1 MAIIYSYPAE
11 SSPQPTDLILGTST
25 ATVDGKQTNVTRTY
39 TMQTITD
46 YIKTLGGIGVESI
59 TFSAPLTGGTITQT
73 GTVGI
78 PQAGAASDG
87 YLSSGDWTTFNSKLG
102 GAAGVVDKIPVYTGS
117 VTLGNSSLTEPTG
130 GTTVTVGK
138 TFAPAADATH
148 DLGVTGT
155 ARWRNMFLSGTA
167 NAVDFSGT
175 NLTITGTLSANGS
188 TGTSGYILQSKG
200 ASAVEWV
207 NLSSAYD
214 TYDINVTTQ
223 GSDVDL
229 NLTSTSGTDNS
240 KVQITAGSG
249 IVLTRNAAQQM
260 TIERTADT
268 YQGTVDEI
276 DVNPTGAAFLTVTN
290 GAPSSPSGKV
300 TLNPEVGTVA
310 AGQTGLVSGDAVNT
324 AIQAALTGFVEFKGG
339 FRADSGLI
347 TSGANAGSYLYNC
360 PGGAGTRIAIAVG
373 DYYVVETQGG
383 DFYCDAAHTLTI
395 GVQVICSTAA
405 GADSSVLSNWTQIQ
419 ENIDLAT
426 ETTPGIANF
435 PSTDV
440 TNKLVITG
448 GAVVAQKF
456 SGAGTQGYVPD
467 STGSTTKFLKG
478 DGTWSDGPTVGITS
492 VGTGNGLTGG
502 TIDTSNPTGIIS
514 PDYTSSNN
522 IIKASGADLSRT
534 LVDTDFLLL
543 GVGDNVDY
551 IELDQIK
558 TYIGAGSGTVTTT
571 GTPTTNTLPVF
582 SSSSS
587 ITDSMLAQNAGAT
600 LLTNTG
606 SFTTTSITDSLGST
620 GTANQVLTAT
630 ASGGSIEWGA
640 AAASYT
646 KWIVSDGSSSSDVND
661 GDTVTFTTGT
671 SGTSTGA
678 NDAISVSESSKTVTV
693 VSNAFAGGANIGH
706 VPSGGTA
713 GNFLQGD
720 GTWAA
725 AGGGSRK
732 VDTGTGDNTTIDF
745 TMTQAFTSVDYVDVY
760 ISGVYQQKST
770 YTQPN
775 GTGTTLLRFNTA
787 PPVTASNGID
797 FVINY

>member
-46 YIKTLGGIGVESI
+46 YIKSLGGIGVESI

-200 ASAVEWV
+200 ASAAEWV
-207 NLSSAYD
+207 DLSSAYD
-214 TYDINVTTQ
+214 TYDVNVTTQ

-249 IVLTRNAAQQM
+249 IGLTANSSGQM
-260 TIERTADT
+260 TI
-268 YQGTVDEI
+268 
-276 DVNPTGAAFLTVTN
+276 DVIAPFTGSVTDVTSTNTNILTIANSTTTPALTPVM
-290 GAPSSPSGKV
+290 GS
-300 TLNPEVGTVA
+300 VA
-310 AGQTGLVSGDAVNT
+310 AANTGLVTGGDVDT
-324 AIQAALTGFVEFKGG
+324 AIQAALTGLVDFKGG
-339 FRADSGLI
+339 FD
-347 TSGANAGSYLYNC
+347 GST
-360 PGGAGTRIAIAVG
+360 GKVAGTADFLDSRGTQIAAAVG
-373 DYYVVETQGG
+373 DYYVVTVAGTFYTEAVEIG
-383 DFYCDAAHTLTI
+383 DSLICQTATSSGTGSLSDWVTVQSNI
-395 GVQVICSTAA
+395 GV
-405 GADSSVLSNWTQIQ
+405 
-419 ENIDLAT
+419 AT
-426 ETTPGIANF
+426 TTTTGIASF
-435 PSTDV
+435 PTGNDGLDITAGGVV
-440 TNKLVITG
+440 TAKV
-448 GAVVAQKF
+448 F
-456 SGAGTQGYVPD
+456 SGANLTGGYVPD
-467 STGSTTKFLKG
+467 ASSLSGDEFLSR
-478 DGTWSDGPTVGITS
+478 DGTFKAGPVSGVSEIIA
-492 VGTGNGLTGG
+492 GNGLSGG
-502 TIDTSNPTGIIS
+502 TITTSGTIA
-514 PDYTSSNN
+514 PDYTSLNN
-522 IIKASGADLSRT
+522 IIHSAPSGSGLSGTDTFIVSQGNNVIEDTLTNLKAFT
-534 LVDTDFLLL
+534 
-543 GVGDNVDY
+543 N
-551 IELDQIK
+551 
-558 TYIGAGSGTVTTT
+558 AGTGTVTTT
-571 GTPTTNTLPVF
+571 GTPTANTLAVF
-582 SSSSS
+582 SSSSA

-646 KWIVSDGSSSSDVND
+646 KWVLTGQSGTQDIEDNN
-661 GDTVTFTTGT
+661 TVLVT
-671 SGTSTGA
+671 SGNTAITTAVTATDTLTITSTAYG
-678 NDAISVSESSKTVTV
+678 
-693 VSNAFAGGANIGH
+693 GGATIGH
-706 VPSGGTA
+706 VPPLGTA
-713 GNFLQGD
+713 STFLRGD

-732 VDTGTGDNTTIDF
+732 VDTGTGDGTTVDF

-775 GTGTTLLRFNTA
+775 GTGTTLLRFTTA

>member
-46 YIKTLGGIGVESI
+46 YIKSLGGIGVESI

-175 NLTITGTLSANGS
+175 NLTLTGTLSANGS

-207 NLSSAYD
+207 DLSSAYD
-214 TYDINVTTQ
+214 TYDINVSAS
-223 GSDVDL
+223 GFDVDL

-249 IVLTRNAAQQM
+249 IVLTRDAAQQM
-260 TIERTADT
+260 TIARTADT

-300 TLNPEVGTVA
+300 TLNPQVGTVA

-395 GVQVICSTAA
+395 GDQVICSTAA

-426 ETTPGIANF
+426 ATTPGIANY
-435 PSTDV
+435 PTGLDQL
-440 TNKLVITG
+440 NITA
-448 GAVVAQKF
+448 GAVSAKTY
-456 SGAGTQGYVPD
+456 SGTGTSGYVPTSVGGD
-467 STGSTTKFLKG
+467 VGKFLRQ
-478 DGTWSDGPTVGITS
+478 DGTWQDGPASGVADITFN
-492 VGTGNGLTGG
+492 TGLTGG
-502 TIDTSNPTGIIS
+502 TISAGGSTVTV
-514 PDYTSSNN
+514 DYTTANN
-522 IIKASGADLSRT
+522 VILSAADGTSDT
-534 LVDTDFLLL
+534 LVNTDSFIFS
-543 GVGDNVDY
+543 VGNNAKHGT
-551 IELDQIK
+551 LQQLK
-558 TYIGAGSGTVTTT
+558 TYIGAGTGTVTTT
-571 GTPTTNTLPVF
+571 GTPTANTLAVF
-582 SSSSS
+582 SSSSA

-646 KWIVSDGSSSSDVND
+646 KWVLTGQSGTQDIEDNN
-661 GDTVTFTTGT
+661 TVLVT
-671 SGTSTGA
+671 SGNTAITTAVTATDTLTITSTAYG
-678 NDAISVSESSKTVTV
+678 
-693 VSNAFAGGANIGH
+693 GGATIGH
-706 VPSGGTA
+706 VPPLGTA
-713 GNFLQGD
+713 STFLRGD

-732 VDTGTGDNTTIDF
+732 VDTGTGDGTTVDF

-775 GTGTTLLRFNTA
+775 GTGTTLLRFTTA

>member
-78 PQAGAASDG
+78 TQAGAASDG
-87 YLSSGDWTTFNSKLG
+87 YLSQGDWTVFNNKLG
-102 GAAGVVDKIPVYTGS
+102 GVSGVVDKIPIYTGA

-148 DLGVTGT
+148 DLGITGT

-167 NAVDFSGT
+167 NAVDFTGT

-200 ASAVEWV
+200 ASAAEWV
-207 NLSSAYD
+207 DLSSAYD
-214 TYDINVTTQ
+214 TYDINVSTS

-240 KVQITAGSG
+240 KVQLTAGSG
-249 IVLTRNAAQQM
+249 IVLTRDAAQQM
-260 TIERTADT
+260 TIARTADT

-300 TLNPEVGTVA
+300 TLNPQVGTVA

-347 TSGANAGSYLYNC
+347 TSGANSGSYLYNC

-395 GVQVICSTAA
+395 GDQVICSTAA
-405 GADSSVLSNWTQIQ
+405 GADSSILSNWTQIQ

-426 ETTPGIANF
+426 ATTPGIANY
-435 PSTDV
+435 PTGIDQL
-440 TNKLVITG
+440 NITA
-448 GAVVAQKF
+448 GAVSAKTY
-456 SGAGTQGYVPD
+456 SGTGTSGYVPTSAGGD
-467 STGSTTKFLKG
+467 AGKFLRQ
-478 DGTWSDGPTVGITS
+478 DGTWQDGPAAGVADITFN
-492 VGTGNGLTGG
+492 TGLTGG
-502 TIDTSNPTGIIS
+502 TISAGGSTVTV
-514 PDYTSSNN
+514 DYTTANN
-522 IIKASGADLSRT
+522 VVLSAADGTSDTLADADDFIFSVGNNVKYGNLSQ
-534 LVDTDFLLL
+534 L
-543 GVGDNVDY
+543 
-551 IELDQIK
+551 K
-558 TYIGAGSGTVTTT
+558 TYIGAGSGTVT
-571 GTPTTNTLPVF
+571 GSGTTNTLPKF
-582 SSSSS
+582 TSSTA
-587 ITDSMLAQNAGAT
+587 IGDSNIADTGTLVTVTGDAKVTGTLEFAATSDLLTPNTTPTAGNAGDV
-600 LLTNTG
+600 LK
-606 SFTTTSITDSLGST
+606 SLGA
-620 GTANQVLTAT
+620 GN
-630 ASGGSIEWGA
+630 GWEWGTVTA
-640 AAASYT
+640 G
-646 KWIVSDGSSSSDVND
+646 VSS
-661 GDTVTFTTGT
+661 VTFTQGGTIAAATTLNESLEITPTTGAVVIKAKKFAGVDT
-671 SGTSTGA
+671 AGVVTSTTG
-678 NDAISVSESSKTVTV
+678 DASK
-693 VSNAFAGGANIGH
+693 
-706 VPSGGTA
+706 
-713 GNFLQGD
+713 FLKGD
-720 GTWAA
+720 GTWDTIA
-725 AGGGSRK
+725 AGGVTRGVEVK
-732 VDTGTGDNTTIDF
+732 TGDGTTDIFTGVTGALTVGSKNNIDI
-745 TMTQAFTSVDYVDVY
+745 Y
-760 ISGVYQQKST
+760 ISGVYQQKAT
-770 YTQPN
+770 YSYSSAAS
-775 GTGTTLLRFNTA
+775 GTVTFTTA
-787 PPVTASNGID
+787 PPVTAADGIE
-797 FVINY
+797 FVTTV

>member
-87 YLSSGDWTTFNSKLG
+87 YLSSGDWTTFNNKLG

-207 NLSSAYD
+207 DLSSAYD

-249 IVLTRNAAQQM
+249 IVLTRDAAQQM
-260 TIERTADT
+260 TIARTADT

-300 TLNPEVGTVA
+300 TLNPQVGTVA

-395 GVQVICSTAA
+395 GDQVICSTAA

-426 ETTPGIANF
+426 ATTPGIANY
-435 PSTDV
+435 PTGLDQL
-440 TNKLVITG
+440 NITA
-448 GAVVAQKF
+448 GAVSAKTY
-456 SGAGTQGYVPD
+456 SGTGTSGYVPTSVGGD
-467 STGSTTKFLKG
+467 AGKFLRQ
-478 DGTWSDGPTVGITS
+478 DGTWQDGPASGVADITFN
-492 VGTGNGLTGG
+492 TGLTGG
-502 TIDTSNPTGIIS
+502 TISAGGSTVTV
-514 PDYTSSNN
+514 DYTTANN
-522 IIKASGADLSRT
+522 VVLSAADGTSDTLADADDFIFSVGNNVKYGNLSQ
-534 LVDTDFLLL
+534 L
-543 GVGDNVDY
+543 
-551 IELDQIK
+551 K
-558 TYIGAGSGTVTTT
+558 TYIGAGSGTVT
-571 GTPTTNTLPVF
+571 GSGTTNTLPKF
-582 SSSSS
+582 TSSTAIGDSNIADTGTLVTVTGDAKVTGNLELDGDLLDVNGSAGVAGQVLSSLGGS
-587 ITDSMLAQNAGAT
+587 GAGVDWIPAPVGYTGWDLTGDGGTPQTIGTGQAATISSANTAITTSAGTTRTLTITSTAYGGGAT
-600 LLTNTG
+600 
-606 SFTTTSITDSLGST
+606 
-620 GTANQVLTAT
+620 
-630 ASGGSIEWGA
+630 
-640 AAASYT
+640 
-646 KWIVSDGSSSSDVND
+646 
-661 GDTVTFTTGT
+661 
-671 SGTSTGA
+671 
-678 NDAISVSESSKTVTV
+678 
-693 VSNAFAGGANIGH
+693 IGH

-713 GNFLQGD
+713 GTFLQGD
-720 GTWAA
+720 GTWGA
-725 AGGGSRK
+725 AGAATRVVNRSTITNTSTNTH
-732 VDTGTGDNTTIDF
+732 DCGTVNQTDVNYIDL
-745 TMTQAFTSVDYVDVY
+745 YV
-760 ISGVYQQKST
+760 SGVYQTKNL
-770 YTQPN
+770 YTAAYDAGTGKTTVTLASGNFPN
-775 GTGTTLLRFNTA
+775 GATIESITT
-787 PPVTASNGID
+787 
-797 FVINY
+797 

>member
-46 YIKTLGGIGVESI
+46 YIKSLGGIGVESI

-207 NLSSAYD
+207 DLSSAYD
-214 TYDINVTTQ
+214 TYDVNVTTQ

-249 IVLTRNAAQQM
+249 IGLTANSSGQM
-260 TIERTADT
+260 TI
-268 YQGTVDEI
+268 
-276 DVNPTGAAFLTVTN
+276 DVIAPFTGSVTDVTSTNTNILTVANSTTTPALTPVM
-290 GAPSSPSGKV
+290 GS
-300 TLNPEVGTVA
+300 VA
-310 AGQTGLVSGDAVNT
+310 SANTGLVTGGDVDT
-324 AIQAALTGFVEFKGG
+324 AIQAALTGLVDFKGG
-339 FRADSGLI
+339 FD
-347 TSGANAGSYLYNC
+347 GST
-360 PGGAGTRIAIAVG
+360 GKVAGTADFLDNRGTEIAAAIG
-373 DYYVVETQGG
+373 DYYVVTVAGTFYGEAVEIG
-383 DFYCDAAHTLTI
+383 DSLICQTAYSSGNGSLSDWVTVQSNI
-395 GVQVICSTAA
+395 GV
-405 GADSSVLSNWTQIQ
+405 
-419 ENIDLAT
+419 AT
-426 ETTPGIANF
+426 TTTTGIASF
-435 PSTDV
+435 PTGNDG
-440 TNKLVITG
+440 LDITAG
-448 GAVVAQKF
+448 GAVTAKVF
-456 SGAGTQGYVPD
+456 SGANLTGGYVPD
-467 STGSTTKFLKG
+467 ASALSGDEFLSR
-478 DGTWSDGPTVGITS
+478 DGTFKAGPVSGVSEIIA
-492 VGTGNGLTGG
+492 GNGLSGG
-502 TIDTSNPTGIIS
+502 TITTSGTIA
-514 PDYTSSNN
+514 PDYTSLNN
-522 IIKASGADLSRT
+522 IIHSAPSGSGLSGTDTFIVSQGNNVIEDTLTNLKAFT
-534 LVDTDFLLL
+534 
-543 GVGDNVDY
+543 N
-551 IELDQIK
+551 
-558 TYIGAGSGTVTTT
+558 AGTGTVTTT
-571 GTPTTNTLPVF
+571 GTPTANTLAVF
-582 SSSSS
+582 SSSSA
-587 ITDSMLAQNAGAT
+587 IKDSMLAQDAGAT

-606 SFTTTSITDSLGST
+606 SFTTTSITDSGGST
-620 GTANQVLTAT
+620 GGLNEVLTAG
-630 ASGGSIEWGA
+630 AGGTITWGT

-646 KWIVSDGSSSSDVND
+646 SWDLTGDGGTPQAIGDGQAATISSAN
-661 GDTVTFTTGT
+661 TAITTSAGAT
-671 SGTSTGA
+671 RTLTITST
-678 NDAISVSESSKTVTV
+678 
-693 VSNAFAGGANIGH
+693 AFGGGATIGH

-713 GNFLQGD
+713 GTFLQGN

-732 VDTGTGDNTTIDF
+732 VDTGTGDNTTVDF

>member
-11 SSPQPTDLILGTST
+11 SSPQPGDLILGTST

-73 GTVGI
+73 GTVSI
-78 PQAGAASDG
+78 PQASSAADG
-87 YLSSGDWTTFNSKLG
+87 YLSSGDWTTFNNKLG
-102 GAAGVVDKIPVYTGS
+102 GISGVQYKIPIWST
-117 VTLGNSSLTEPTG
+117 TAALGNSSLTETGG
-130 GTTVTVGK
+130 GTTITSAK
-138 TFAPAADATH
+138 TFAPSADATY

-155 ARWRNMFLSGTA
+155 GRWRNMFLSGTA

-207 NLSSAYD
+207 DLSSAYD

-260 TIERTADT
+260 TIARTADT

-300 TLNPEVGTVA
+300 TLNPQVGTVA

-395 GVQVICSTAA
+395 GDQVICSTAA

-426 ETTPGIANF
+426 ATTPGIANY
-435 PSTDV
+435 PAGIDQL
-440 TNKLVITG
+440 NITA
-448 GAVVAQKF
+448 GAVSAKTY
-456 SGAGTQGYVPD
+456 SGTGTSGYVPTSVGGD
-467 STGSTTKFLKG
+467 AGKFLRQ
-478 DGTWSDGPTVGITS
+478 DGTWQDGPASGVADITFN
-492 VGTGNGLTGG
+492 TGLTGG
-502 TIDTSNPTGIIS
+502 TISAGGSTVTV
-514 PDYTSSNN
+514 DYTTANN
-522 IIKASGADLSRT
+522 VVLSAADGTSDTLADADDFIFSVGNNVKYGNLSQ
-534 LVDTDFLLL
+534 L
-543 GVGDNVDY
+543 
-551 IELDQIK
+551 K
-558 TYIGAGSGTVTTT
+558 TYIGAGSGTVT
-571 GTPTTNTLPVF
+571 GSGTTNTLPKF
-582 SSSSS
+582 TSSTAIGDSNIADTGTLVTVTGDAKVTGNLELDGDLLDVNGSAGVAGQVLSSLGGS
-587 ITDSMLAQNAGAT
+587 GAGVDWIPAPVGYTDWKLDGDSGTQQDITD
-600 LLTNTG
+600 G
-606 SFTTTSITDSLGST
+606 SAVGFKG
-620 GTANQVLTAT
+620 GT
-630 ASGGSIEWGA
+630 E
-640 AAASYT
+640 
-646 KWIVSDGSSSSDVND
+646 
-661 GDTVTFTTGT
+661 
-671 SGTSTGA
+671 
-678 NDAISVSESSKTVTV
+678 
-693 VSNAFAGGANIGH
+693 AGGAGIVTEANQPAGKNITISL
-706 VPSGGTA
+706 VNTGGTA
-713 GNFLQGD
+713 SASTFYRGD
-720 GTWAA
+720 GQWAA
-725 AGGGSRK
+725 AGGLPTRTVMNFTGDGS
-732 VDTGTGDNTTIDF
+732 DTGSTGTF
-745 TMTQAFTSVDYVDVY
+745 TLTPTPSSTAYTDVY
-760 ISGVYQQKST
+760 ISGVYQQKNS
-770 YTQPN
+770 YSLAGGSSN
-775 GTGTTLLRFNTA
+775 ELLFSTA
-787 PPVTASNGID
+787 PPVTATNGIEV
-797 FVINY
+797 VITT

>member
-87 YLSSGDWTTFNSKLG
+87 YLSSGDWTTFNNKLG

-175 NLTITGTLSANGS
+175 NLTLTGTLSANGS

-207 NLSSAYD
+207 DLSSAYD

-249 IVLTRNAAQQM
+249 IVLTRDAAQQM
-260 TIERTADT
+260 TIARTADT

-300 TLNPEVGTVA
+300 TLNPQVGTVA

-395 GVQVICSTAA
+395 GDQVICSTAA

-426 ETTPGIANF
+426 ATTPGIANY
-435 PSTDV
+435 PTGLDQL
-440 TNKLVITG
+440 NITA
-448 GAVVAQKF
+448 GAVSAKTY
-456 SGAGTQGYVPD
+456 SGTGTSGYVPTSVGGD
-467 STGSTTKFLKG
+467 AGKFLRQ
-478 DGTWSDGPTVGITS
+478 DGTWQDGPASGVADITFN
-492 VGTGNGLTGG
+492 TGLTGG
-502 TIDTSNPTGIIS
+502 TISAGGSTVTV
-514 PDYTSSNN
+514 DYTTANN
-522 IIKASGADLSRT
+522 VVLSAADGTSDTLADADDFIFSVGNNVKYGNLSQ
-534 LVDTDFLLL
+534 L
-543 GVGDNVDY
+543 
-551 IELDQIK
+551 K
-558 TYIGAGSGTVTTT
+558 TYIGAGSGTVT
-571 GTPTTNTLPVF
+571 GSGTTNTLPKF
-582 SSSSS
+582 TSSTAIGDSNIADTGTLVTVTGDAKVTGNLELDGDLLDVNGSAGVAGQVLSSLGGS
-587 ITDSMLAQNAGAT
+587 GAGVDWIPAPVGYTGWDLTGDGGTPQTIGTGQAATISSANTAITTSAGTTRTLTITSTAYGGGAT
-600 LLTNTG
+600 
-606 SFTTTSITDSLGST
+606 
-620 GTANQVLTAT
+620 
-630 ASGGSIEWGA
+630 
-640 AAASYT
+640 
-646 KWIVSDGSSSSDVND
+646 
-661 GDTVTFTTGT
+661 
-671 SGTSTGA
+671 
-678 NDAISVSESSKTVTV
+678 
-693 VSNAFAGGANIGH
+693 IGH

-713 GNFLQGD
+713 GTFLQGD
-720 GTWAA
+720 GTWGA
-725 AGGGSRK
+725 AGAATRVVNRSTITNTSTNTH
-732 VDTGTGDNTTIDF
+732 DCGTVNQTDVNYIDL
-745 TMTQAFTSVDYVDVY
+745 YV
-760 ISGVYQQKST
+760 SGVYQTKNL
-770 YTQPN
+770 YTAAYDAGTGKTTVTLASGNFPN
-775 GTGTTLLRFNTA
+775 GATIESITT
-787 PPVTASNGID
+787 
-797 FVINY
+797 

>member
-87 YLSSGDWTTFNSKLG
+87 YLSQGDWTVFNNKLG
-102 GAAGVVDKIPVYTGS
+102 GVSGVVDKIPVYTGA

-175 NLTITGTLSANGS
+175 NITITGTLS
-188 TGTSGYILQSKG
+188 TGTGTPSAGTDGYILQSKG
-200 ASAVEWV
+200 ALPPEWV
-207 NLSSAYD
+207 DLSSAYD
-214 TYDINVTTQ
+214 TYDVNVTTQ

-240 KVQITAGSG
+240 KVQITAGGGIGLTANSSG
-249 IVLTRNAAQQM
+249 QM
-260 TIERTADT
+260 TI
-268 YQGTVDEI
+268 
-276 DVNPTGAAFLTVTN
+276 DVIAPFTGSVTDVTSTNTNILTVANSTTTPALTPVM
-290 GAPSSPSGKV
+290 GS
-300 TLNPEVGTVA
+300 VA
-310 AGQTGLVSGDAVNT
+310 SANTGLVTGGDVNT
-324 AIQAALTGFVEFKGG
+324 AIQSALTGLVEFKGG
-339 FRADSGLI
+339 FD
-347 TSGANAGSYLYNC
+347 GST
-360 PGGAGTRIAIAVG
+360 GKVAGTANFLDNRGTEIAAAIG
-373 DYYVVETQGG
+373 DYYVVTVAGTFYGEAVEIG
-383 DFYCDAAHTLTI
+383 DSLICQTAYSSGNGSLSDWVTVQSNI
-395 GVQVICSTAA
+395 GV
-405 GADSSVLSNWTQIQ
+405 
-419 ENIDLAT
+419 AT
-426 ETTPGIANF
+426 TTTTGIASF
-435 PSTDV
+435 PTGNDG
-440 TNKLVITG
+440 LDITAG
-448 GAVVAQKF
+448 GAVTAQVF
-456 SGAGTQGYVPD
+456 SGANLTGGYVPD
-467 STGSTTKFLKG
+467 ASSFSGDEFLSR
-478 DGTWSDGPTVGITS
+478 DGTFKTGPVSGVSEIIA
-492 VGTGNGLTGG
+492 GNGLSGG
-502 TIDTSNPTGIIS
+502 TITTSGTIA
-514 PDYTSSNN
+514 PDYTSLNN
-522 IIKASGADLSRT
+522 IIHSAPSGSGLSGTDTFIVSQGNNVIEDTLTNLKAFT
-534 LVDTDFLLL
+534 
-543 GVGDNVDY
+543 N
-551 IELDQIK
+551 
-558 TYIGAGSGTVTTT
+558 AGTGTVTTT
-571 GTPTTNTLPVF
+571 GTPTANTLAVF
-582 SSSSS
+582 SSSSA

-646 KWIVSDGSSSSDVND
+646 KWVLTGQSGTQDIEDNN
-661 GDTVTFTTGT
+661 TVLVT
-671 SGTSTGA
+671 SGNTAITTAVTATDTLTITSTAYG
-678 NDAISVSESSKTVTV
+678 
-693 VSNAFAGGANIGH
+693 GGATIGH
-706 VPSGGTA
+706 VPPLGTA
-713 GNFLQGD
+713 STFLRGD
-720 GTWAA
+720 GQWAA

-732 VDTGTGDNTTIDF
+732 VDTGTGDNITVDF

-770 YTQPN
+770 YNQPN
-775 GTGTTLLRFNTA
+775 GTGTTLLRFTTA